1 MNVVLCR
8 VLYTHA
14 LVAAPRLSLGWL
26 RPRRGHDLRLT
37 LRGAGRLATAEIVRP
52 ADGPPRAP
60 TPTPG
65 PCVTLTGLLRE
76 AGRAGS

>member
-26 RPRRGHDLRLT
+26 RPLAPFLGDPRLGMT
-37 LRGAGRLATAEIVRP
+37 GIFLQLSRVLPTSTRSPAKSAT
-52 ADGPPRAP
+52 
-60 TPTPG
+60 TS
-65 PCVTLTGLLRE
+65 LTSLVSAVSWTTG
-76 AGRAGS
+76 